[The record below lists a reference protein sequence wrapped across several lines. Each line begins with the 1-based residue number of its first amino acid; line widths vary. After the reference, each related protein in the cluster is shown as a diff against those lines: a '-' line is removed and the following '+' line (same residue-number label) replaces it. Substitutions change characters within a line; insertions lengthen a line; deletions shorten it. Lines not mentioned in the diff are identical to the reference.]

1 MWIKIRWGTRCERK
15 GGEARSRSNYLLPTW
30 LPPSML
36 STFLFCFFGGNWLLV
51 CHFQCVE
58 EGLLLA
64 DRNING
70 SYPAAYL
77 GSGSYCGCAGANL
90 LPLSFHF
97 SETIYRF
104 RLLSFISVLAERG
117 DTWLLRMI
125 GLWNAGL
132 FHCYRPRCNEWIS
145 SISDACINGR
155 NSRGRN

>member
-1 MWIKIRWGTRCERK
+1 MLGREYRGWGEGLGLLTNTRHLDRVWDRSKGRFDKCE
-15 GGEARSRSNYLLPTW
+15 SRSDEERVANEKEEKRAVDLTIYSPRDCPHLCCR
-30 LPPSML
+30 L
-36 STFLFCFFGGNWLLV
+36 SFFVFLGGNWLLV

-104 RLLSFISVLAERG
+104 RLLSFISALAERG
-117 DTWLLRMI
+117 DT
-125 GLWNAGL
+125 
-132 FHCYRPRCNEWIS
+132 
-145 SISDACINGR
+145 
-155 NSRGRN
+155 